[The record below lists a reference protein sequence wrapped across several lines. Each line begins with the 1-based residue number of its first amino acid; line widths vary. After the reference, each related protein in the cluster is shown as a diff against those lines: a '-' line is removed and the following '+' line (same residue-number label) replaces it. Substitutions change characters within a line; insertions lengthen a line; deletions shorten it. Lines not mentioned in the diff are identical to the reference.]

1 MKNARRVKIEDL
13 PNRRKI
19 EHDEQLLPKSMY
31 VVSGEIWADRGVEE
45 RERAYVY
52 IGQIDKNVTSDDK
65 EWWLAEN
72 RLLSPHQLETLQAI
86 CAFFGDADHPICVGD
101 IYVEIVPDPF
111 FGGDAAVRGAKLR
124 RPTYEDYYRKE
135 LSSLEEWLARVE

>member
-1 MKNARRVKIEDL
+1 MAAICVDRLRAEEQGIAARVWDASRFRGRNAE
-13 PNRRKI
+13 
-19 EHDEQLLPKSMY
+19 S
-31 VVSGEIWADRGVEE
+31 VSH